1 MASLDGKIALVTG
14 ATGGLG
20 QAMVLALADAGA
32 DIAINY
38 HSHRDEAD
46 ALAEEVREHGRR
58 AAVVGADL
66 VDAAAVSRMF
76 DAIDDELGPVD
87 ILVNNAGID
96 GERGRVWEISPED
109 WRATLEINL
118 FGSFYCAREA
128 LCRMVP
134 RETGVIVNVSSVH
147 EIVPWGGYSA
157 YCASKA
163 ALAMFTKTAAL
174 EAAEHGVRLISLAP
188 GAIRTPINEEVWSD
202 PEGLKD
208 LEAKIPMRRMGTPDE
223 IARLLVML
231 AGDAASY
238 VTGTTVMADGGMA
251 LYADFLHG
259 G

>member
-1 MASLDGKIALVTG
+1 MGVLDGKVALVTG

-20 QAMVLALADAGA
+20 NAMVT
-32 DIAINY
+32 
-38 HSHRDEAD
+38 
-46 ALAEEVREHGRR
+46 ALAEAGAHVAINAHSDRQDADELVANVEKLGRK
-58 AAVVGADL
+58 AVVIVADL
-66 VDAAAVSRMF
+66 VDAKAVASQF
-76 DAIDDELGPVD
+76 DEIDATLGPVD

-109 WRATLEINL
+109 WRATLDVNL

-134 RETGVIVNVSSVH
+134 RKRGVIINVSSVH
-147 EIVPWGGYSA
+147 EVVPWGGYSA

-174 EAAEHGVRLISLAP
+174 EAAEHGIRMISLAP
-188 GAIRTPINEEVWSD
+188 GAIKTPINEEVWSD

-208 LEAKIPMRRMGTPDE
+208 LEKKIPMRRMGTPE
-223 IARLLVML
+223 EMAQLLVML
-231 AGDAASY
+231 VSDAASY
-238 VTGTTVMADGGMA
+238 ITGATVLADGGMA